1 MGRESYGLAWYKKT
15 QTTCW
20 NWLGLS
26 KFSVNSCP
34 RFDRY
39 HVRFPRAISLI
50 SKNEKWKISYD
61 SKLSFESK
69 WAVIFENSMRPKR
82 FYHPVFDQFLMVHTV
97 WSFKMQKIFWP
108 VRFDQRPLDFT
119 PNFDLSMIWCLES
132 GSLVEKPFQNG
143 TQHWRLGKTF
153 EDNLAS
159 LRVLQ
164 EVRTYIN

>member
-82 FYHPVFDQFLMVHTV
+82 FYHLVFDHHTV
-97 WSFKMQKIFWP
+97 WSIKCRRSFGQSTLTHG
-108 VRFDQRPLDFT
+108 RPLWPTTSRFYSQLRSHYMVSWT
-119 PNFDLSMIWCLES
+119 
-132 GSLVEKPFQNG
+132 
-143 TQHWRLGKTF
+143 
-153 EDNLAS
+153 
-159 LRVLQ
+159 RVLGWKAFSKWYSALKTWNNLRGQ
-164 EVRTYIN
+164 PRKSQSLTRSAHLH